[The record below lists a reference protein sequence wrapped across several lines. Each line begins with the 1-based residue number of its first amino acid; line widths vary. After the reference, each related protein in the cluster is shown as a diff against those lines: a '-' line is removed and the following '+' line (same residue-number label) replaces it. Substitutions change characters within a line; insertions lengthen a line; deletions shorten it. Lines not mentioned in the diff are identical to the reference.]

1 MPIVVEHQPAFAAP
15 GMMAAQTG
23 QLEYRNQRRRELEA
37 IAMQQAEMAQRQA
50 MQNQNL
56 MAGFQKQA
64 IGHQMDMQRLG
75 VAWQQGAI
83 DQQQAHQNQ
92 LQLQQNDHLNRNK
105 IAQQNAQA
113 AQEKA
118 AAEAAQEEEE
128 RRAQIAADYEASIE
142 NNLTPQGIENRHSI
156 HAEYENVKIKLAE
169 DNAPP
174 EAYAQ
179 AEEDYRNR
187 LKENKNN
194 PLYRKPKNEH
204 YPGERNEYTGPGE
217 HTVYD
222 SNGQP
227 TTVFAGNKRNPK
239 HIPGHTEDI
248 GTGMAIGPDGNLYID
263 PATNLPVPY
272 EPEFLPMTEQEY
284 LYEKREWRG
293 TEADGDLEYREGS
306 LDEHGVYKPGTK
318 WVNVAEERAE
328 KRRKKA
334 DDEYEQALWDWNQ
347 GGQVGPAPIH
357 PLAPPPTGGVPTD
370 ASSPVLVNP
379 AGNPAPPA
387 GGGGGGGAPPPL
399 SSAYNAYPELAGAMA
414 GDMSMEE
421 SILTMG
427 IRPETAG
434 NPDAVQ
440 LTPEQIEVR
449 AQFDRPDALPRMEPQ
464 DYGMDNFVK
473 KQQVGQYDV
482 LVERP
487 DGSKGPIPIYAVAA
501 EDRQKVYENRRTKP
515 YLINWPASLDFNQRN
530 LAGALLDPKNTIPFG
545 TMIDLSKLKSE
556 SGKAFAEAWKKRTG
570 STNFVFEREFMLNI
584 AKKSLRGQEYNE
596 YENKVI
602 RQEKEHYEFY
612 GFPGD
617 FKSGGE
623 GSALD
628 DILKAGGVK

>member
-1 MPIVVEHQPAFAAP
+1 PAFAAP

-83 DQQQAHQNQ
+83 DQQQAHQNR
-92 LQLQQNDHLNRNK
+92 LQLQQNDHLNKNK

-113 AQEKA
+113 AQEEA
-118 AAEAAQEEEE
+118 AAQAAQDEEE
-128 RRAQIAADYEASIE
+128 RVAQVKADYEASIE

-156 HAEYENVKIKLAE
+156 HAEYEAIKIKLDE
-169 DNAPP
+169 ENAPP

-179 AEEDYRNR
+179 AEEDYENR
-187 LKENKNN
+187 LNENKNN
-194 PLYRKPKNEH
+194 PLYRKPRNEH
-204 YPGERNEYTGPGE
+204 YPGERNEYSGKGE

-222 SNGQP
+222 NDGRP
-227 TTVFAGNKRNPK
+227 TTVFAGNMRNEN
-239 HIPGHTEDI
+239 HIPNTIADPR
-248 GTGMAIGPDGNLYID
+248 TGWAMKPDGTFYKD
-263 PATNLPVPY
+263 PTTGLPVPY
-272 EPEFLPMTEQEY
+272 EPEFLPYSSEQY
-284 LYEKREWRG
+284 LYDKREWRG
-293 TEADGDLEYREGS
+293 SEEDGDLEYREGT
-306 LDEHGVYKPGTK
+306 LDENGVYKPGTK
-318 WVNVAEERAE
+318 WVNVAEENTE
-328 KRRKKA
+328 KRRKAA
-334 DDEYEQALWDWNQ
+334 DDWYEAELYKWNM
-347 GGQVGPAPIH
+347 GGQVGPAPVH
-357 PLAPPPTGGVPTD
+357 PLAPPPTGGAPTD
-370 ASSPVLVNP
+370 DKDPVLVNP
-379 AGNPAPPA
+379 DGNTPPPA
-387 GGGGGGGAPPPL
+387 GGDGGGVDGAAPDL
-399 SSAYNAYPELAGAMA
+399 TTAYNAYPELAGAMA

-421 SILTMG
+421 SMLTMG

-473 KQQVGQYDV
+473 KQQVSQYDAI
-482 LVERP
+482 VERP

-515 YLINWPASLDFNQRN
+515 YVINWPGNLDFNQRN
-530 LAGALLDPKNTIPFG
+530 LAGALLDPKNSIPFG
-545 TMIDLSKLKSE
+545 TMIDLSTLTGE
-556 SGKAFAEAWKKRTG
+556 TGKAFAEAWKKRTG